1 MNSQLFID
9 VNVESKEDLFKLG
22 EYMKINKIKPNY
34 SAIARDINLDRRT
47 VKNYMTIE
55 NYGNQQR
62 KQKSSIFDK
71 YKKNI
76 KDLLENQ
83 NKIFA
88 TKASL
93 FRYMQDVYKMPGS
106 ESNFRQWLT
115 KNEDLNCL
123 IGSVAYRRR
132 AKTPIMRFETLPG
145 EQAQLDWKEDIDFIL
160 KDGTK
165 IKVNILVLM
174 FGFSRFIL
182 YGISLSK
189 SQDVVISLL
198 TSFFKQIGGVP
209 KTILCDNMKTIMDIP
224 RTKNNLSKV
233 NNKFSQFAKDMGF
246 KIVPCIA
253 GRPETKA
260 KVESPMRI
268 LNDNKTYSSDL
279 NYIELVEKVQFIANR
294 ENMKFHENY
303 YLTPILAFKKEK
315 DSLAELP
322 RESILNE
329 YLIKGKT
336 LKVNTSSLISYK
348 GKFYSVP
355 TEFINKKID
364 CYEIDNQIHL
374 YYTSL
379 LIRTHKISKNKYN
392 YHQDDYLNI
401 TRLNLPYTK
410 PDKIEEIAIANL
422 KKLGDKYEQ

>member
-9 VNVESKEDLFKLG
+9 VNVESKEDLVKLG
-22 EYMKINKIKPNY
+22 GYMKINNIKPNY
-34 SAIARDINLDRRT
+34 SAIAREMNLDRRT
-47 VKNYMTIE
+47 VKNYMTTE
-55 NYGNQQR
+55 NYCCQKR
-62 KQKSSIFDK
+62 KQKNSIFDK
-71 YKKNI
+71 YKEII
-76 KDLLENQ
+76 KELLENQ
-83 NKIFA
+83 NKVFA

-106 ESNFRQWLT
+106 ESNFRLWLI
-115 KNEDLNCL
+115 KNEELNCL

-132 AKTPIMRFETLPG
+132 INTPVMRFETLPG

-165 IKVNILVLM
+165 IKINILVLI
-174 FGFSRFIL
+174 FGYSRFRV

-209 KTILCDNMKTIMDIP
+209 KTILCDNMKTIMDMP
-224 RTKNNLSKV
+224 RTKNYAGKI
-233 NNKFSQFAKDMGF
+233 NNKFNQFAKDMGF
-246 KIVPCIA
+246 KVVPCIA

-268 LNDNKTYSSDL
+268 LNDIKTYSGDL

-303 YLTPILAFKKEK
+303 YLTPILAFNKEK
-315 DSLAELP
+315 NSLGELP

-336 LKVNTSSLISYK
+336 LKVNTSALISYK
-348 GKFYSVP
+348 SKFYSVP
-355 TEFINKKID
+355 PEFINKHID
-364 CYEIDNQIHL
+364 CYEINNQIYL

-379 LIRTHKISKNKYN
+379 LIRIHKISKNKYN

-401 TRLNLPYTK
+401 TKLNMPYAK
-410 PDKIEEIAIANL
+410 PNKIEDTAIANL
-422 KKLGDKYEQ
+422 KKLGDKYEK